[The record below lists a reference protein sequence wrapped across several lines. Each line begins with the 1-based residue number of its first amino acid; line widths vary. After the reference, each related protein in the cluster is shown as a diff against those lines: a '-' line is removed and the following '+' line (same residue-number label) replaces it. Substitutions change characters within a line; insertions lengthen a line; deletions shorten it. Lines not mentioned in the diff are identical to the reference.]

1 MVKRVPGASN
11 PRASLAH
18 KFIRKTNYQAKRS
31 HGPGEKLIDRTAP
44 EWRGKVED
52 LSDSK
57 TAASASRS
65 PWIKAVSK
73 IVIIPFCEATAQIS
87 TRMFESALLFKAAL
101 PSRKL
106 DHKTKGHLACQ
117 ISLRVNFGYET

>member
-1 MVKRVPGASN
+1 MKQVPRASN

-18 KFIRKTNYQAKRS
+18 NFTRKTNYQAKRS

-44 EWRGKVED
+44 VWRGNVED
-52 LSDSK
+52 LSDSM

-65 PWIKAVSK
+65 SRIKAVSK
-73 IVIIPFCEATAQIS
+73 IVMIPFCEATAQIS
-87 TRMFESALLFKAAL
+87 TRIFESALLFKAVL
-101 PSRKL
+101 PSRRR

-117 ISLRVNFGYET
+117 ISLWVKFGYET